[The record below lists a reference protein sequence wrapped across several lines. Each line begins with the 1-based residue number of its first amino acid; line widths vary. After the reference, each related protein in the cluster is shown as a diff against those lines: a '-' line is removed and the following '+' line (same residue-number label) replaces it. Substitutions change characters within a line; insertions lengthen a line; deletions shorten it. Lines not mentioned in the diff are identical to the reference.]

1 MWWLATYILCLPTKK
16 IKMRIIEGYMQKSN
30 QDTTSLEANANM
42 DMKTKRT
49 SKMAEMIALHRVA
62 ESMMPEGQRL
72 CYDPYAI
79 HFVDP
84 ETMEFARRNPE
95 KTKEM
100 REHYER
106 LFPGLGNSI
115 RARVRY
121 FDDFVKSSIEDGL
134 EQLVILGAGYDTR
147 AFRIDGLDKI
157 TVFEVDHPATQKV
170 KVEKVRKIF
179 GQLPQHVA
187 YVPVDFESEDLGG
200 KLLGMGYDAS
210 KKSLFVM
217 EGLVMYLPP
226 QAVDMMLSFIV
237 RNSGKGSRIIF
248 DYYPQ
253 SLVDGTSELEAAKNI
268 RNYVIEQGEPLQFGI
283 KEGGVDSFLAE
294 RGFSHIHNVTSDDY
308 KSAYFHDA
316 NKDRCVSNLLYF
328 AHAAIG

>member
-1 MWWLATYILCLPTKK
+1 
-16 IKMRIIEGYMQKSN
+16 MQKSN
-30 QDTTSLEANANM
+30 QATTSPEANANK
-42 DMKTKRT
+42 DVKTKRT

-84 ETMEFARRNPE
+84 ETIESARKNPE
-95 KTKEM
+95 KTKEL

-121 FDDFVKSSIEDGL
+121 FDDFVKSSIGEGL
-134 EQLVILGAGYDTR
+134 EQMVILGAGYDTR
-147 AFRIDGLDKI
+147 AFRIEGLDKI

-179 GQLPQHVA
+179 GQLPQHVV
-187 YVPVDFESEDLGG
+187 YIPIDFESKDLGR
-200 KLLGMGYDAS
+200 KLLEMGYDAS
-210 KKSLFVM
+210 KMSLFIM

-226 QAVDMMLSFIV
+226 QAADKTLSFIV
-237 RNSGKGSRIIF
+237 HNSGKGSRIIF
-248 DYYPQ
+248 DYYPR
-253 SLVDGTSELEAAKNI
+253 SLVDGTSELQAAKNI

-283 KEGGVDSFLAE
+283 KEGGVESFLAE
-294 RGFSHIHNVTSDDY
+294 RGFSQIHSVTSDDY
-308 KSAYFHDA
+308 KKAYFHGA
-316 NKDRCVSNLLYF
+316 NKDRSVSTLLYF
-328 AHAAIG
+328 AHAVVE